1 MGGWWGHGYGL
12 ENTGYLTDG
21 LVSATLGLF
30 VLEALTG
37 GGEERRGKKGGETR
51 NLIDETDETRQD
63 GKLFSFILFY

>member
-1 MGGWWGHGYGL
+1 
-12 ENTGYLTDG
+12 LTDG